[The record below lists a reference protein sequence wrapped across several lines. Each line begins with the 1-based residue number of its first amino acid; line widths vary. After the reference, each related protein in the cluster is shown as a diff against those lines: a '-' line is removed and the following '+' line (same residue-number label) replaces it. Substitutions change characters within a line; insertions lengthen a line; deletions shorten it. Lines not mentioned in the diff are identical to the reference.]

1 MSPPTVRTSRKHRT
15 MRIVVS
21 IFIGALI
28 WVICVPLSFVALIA
42 VPPAFDSTGVLNTL
56 GVIFALLVSVLWF
69 SVFLRR
75 RWPWVAFII
84 GAVLAAAW
92 GDGVLLLI
100 GMFHLIVRG
109 SRRQVIIATIIGSML
124 VVIGV
129 LRLCLLSPAHN
140 PFGLLFLSDPDQIPG
155 VETLAPDD
163 ESVFGMNMLTVIAGS
178 MGLAVSLGFGFLLR
192 RTQRMKAVESFA
204 ERETERNE
212 SLSAE
217 LARKSERELLAR
229 ELHDTLSHRL
239 SVISL
244 HSGALEVG
252 TQTDPDVSATA
263 HALRAE
269 ARASLEDLR
278 DLVGGVREGTLGHP
292 SPQQPQPTP
301 PSSASL
307 SSLPQ
312 LISSV
317 QATGTQVRPS
327 IIMQDVEVAPT
338 ALHRAVYRVVQ
349 EALTNAMKHAP
360 GATVTLM
367 VNVSAAQGCHIVV
380 SNPLTDSHLR
390 FARPGRAISHGT
402 PAGPSSLAASGSG
415 AGLESIGE
423 RARLLGGNA
432 AIGARDGFFVVE
444 VSFPPFP
451 LQQPR

>member
-1 MSPPTVRTSRKHRT
+1 MSPSTVRSSRKQRT
-15 MRIVVS
+15 MGIAVS
-21 IFIGALI
+21 IVIGAAL
-28 WVICVPLSFVALIA
+28 WVVCVPLSFMALIA
-42 VPPAFDSTGVLNTL
+42 FPPAFDDAGALNTL

-69 SVFLRR
+69 SVFFRR
-75 RWPWVAFII
+75 RWPWITFIV

-92 GDGVLLLI
+92 GDGVLILI

-109 SRRQVIIATIIGSML
+109 SHRQAIVATAIGSTL
-124 VVIGV
+124 ISIGV
-129 LRLCLLSPAHN
+129 LRLCLLSPANN
-140 PFGLLFLSDPDQIPG
+140 PFGILFLADPDQIPG
-155 VETLAPDD
+155 VETSLIDV
-163 ESVFGMNMLTVIAGS
+163 ESVFGMNLFTIIAGS
-178 MGLAVSLGFGFLLR
+178 MGLAISLGFGFLLR
-192 RTQRMKAVESFA
+192 RTRRMKAVESFA

-212 SLSAE
+212 SLTAE

-263 HALRAE
+263 HALGTE

-278 DLVGGVREGTLGHP
+278 HLVGGVREGSLGQS
-292 SPQQPQPTP
+292 SPQQPHPTP

-327 IIMQDVEVAPT
+327 IIMQDVEIAPT
-338 ALHRAVYRVVQ
+338 TLHHATYRVVQ

-360 GATVTLM
+360 GAPVELTI
-367 VNVSAAQGCHIVV
+367 NVSAAQGCHIVV
-380 SNPLTDSHLR
+380 SNPLADPHLR
-390 FARPGRAISHGT
+390 FARPERTVLVGT
-402 PAGPSSLAASGSG
+402 PAGPPNIAASGTG
-415 AGLESIGE
+415 AGLESISE
-423 RARLLGGNA
+423 RAKILGGTA
-432 AIGARDGFFVVE
+432 AIGSRDGSFVVE